1 MAHTMVVDNTN
12 TMVVLLSALGF
23 KKDEYQIQGDKINL
37 NVTTEYLIYAIV
49 SSEQEVQYIYKD
61 TKEWQELINFI
72 YNE

>member
-1 MAHTMVVDNTN
+1 MVVDNTN